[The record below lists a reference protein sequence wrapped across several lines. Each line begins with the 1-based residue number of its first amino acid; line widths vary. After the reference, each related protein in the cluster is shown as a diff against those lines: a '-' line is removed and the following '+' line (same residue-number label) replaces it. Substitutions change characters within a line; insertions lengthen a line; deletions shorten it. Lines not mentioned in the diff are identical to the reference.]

1 MQPISR
7 DVEVYASGQ
16 APRLRDARRFFAATG
31 GLRSAFGRLFGTFF
45 VGISDARIAIALG
58 AARGSLRSDSVIVL
72 ERHEIALVDSSTEL
86 WAIPGPDGGLQ
97 RAEFRFIDLHLSQSR
112 SDALL
117 RAVERGPK
125 LASGIYPVS
134 LPQPGM
140 LRLVWDGPGI
150 HVSPDIDVALAL
162 LVARSVRAVH
172 PDPESRAW
180 QELSDHELGE
190 RILRLYDAGRF
201 DEAVA
206 ILKARDIEVERPKA
220 ALSEPDL
227 RS

>member
-1 MQPISR
+1 
-7 DVEVYASGQ
+7 VEIYASGE

-45 VGISDARIAIALG
+45 VGISDARVAIALG
-58 AARGSLRSDSVIVL
+58 AARGSLRGDALIVL

-112 SDALL
+112 SAALL

-125 LASGIYPVS
+125 LPSGIYPVS
-134 LPQPGM
+134 LPQPGV

-150 HVSPDIDVALAL
+150 HVSPDLDVALEL
-162 LVARSVRAVH
+162 LGARSQRAVH
-172 PDPESRAW
+172 PDPEARAW

-201 DEAVA
+201 DEAVS
-206 ILKARDIEVERPKA
+206 ILRARDRVGASPPA
-220 ALSEPDL
+220 P
-227 RS
+227 RSS

>member
-1 MQPISR
+1 
-7 DVEVYASGQ
+7 VEIYASGE

-31 GLRSAFGRLFGTFF
+31 GLRSAVGRLFGTFF
-45 VGISDARIAIALG
+45 VGISEARVAIALG
-58 AARGSLRSDSVIVL
+58 AARGALRGDALIVL
-72 ERHEIALVDSSTEL
+72 ERDEIAMVDTCSEL

-125 LASGIYPVS
+125 LPSGIYPVS
-134 LPQPGM
+134 LPQPGV

-150 HVSPDIDVALAL
+150 HVHPDLDVALAL
-162 LVARSVRAVH
+162 LESRSPRAVH
-172 PDPESRAW
+172 PDPEARAW

-201 DEAVA
+201 GEAVS
-206 ILKARDIEVERPKA
+206 ILRARDVER
-220 ALSEPDL
+220 EP
-227 RS
+227 RST